1 MFDCRKLLRI
11 WPRLRVVASLFLLS
25 ALSRPTLAAPPV
37 IAAASDLQFA
47 LERVA
52 ADFTAREGTPLR
64 LVFGSSG
71 NFVHQ
76 ITAGAP
82 FELFFS
88 ADEAYVATLVK
99 AGLTDGEGE
108 IYGVGRLALLLPP
121 GSPLPADGSLAGL
134 AEALA
139 QGRLIRLAIA
149 NPEHAPYGQRAME
162 ALRHQGLW
170 EPLSA
175 GQRLVLGENVAQAA
189 QFVLDGGADAGIVAG
204 SLVRAPALAQRGRH
218 ALIPA
223 EYHAPLVQR
232 MVLLRKAGATA
243 RAFYAYVQ
251 QAEARAVLE
260 SYGFSLPVKTP

>member
-1 MFDCRKLLRI
+1 MFDFRKLLRM
-11 WPRLRVVASLFLLS
+11 WPRLQVVAGLSLLCAVS
-25 ALSRPTLAAPPV
+25 GPALAAQPV

-52 ADFTAREGTPLR
+52 ADFASREGTPVR

-88 ADEAYVATLVK
+88 ADEAYVATLVE

-121 GSPLPADGSLAGL
+121 DSPLTADGSLA
-134 AEALA
+134 ALA
-139 QGRLIRLAIA
+139 DAQAEGRLTRLAIA
-149 NPEHAPYGQRAME
+149 NPEHAPYGQRARE

-170 EPLSA
+170 EALSA

-189 QFVLDGGADAGIVAG
+189 QFVLDGGADAGIVAW

-232 MVLLRKAGATA
+232 MVLLRKASPTA

-251 QAEARAVLE
+251 QAEARKVLE
-260 SYGFSLPVKTP
+260 SYGFSLPASAP